1 MEDAAALNLIARER
15 KLLKSS
21 RKYKQRR
28 KENVDPQDMKTTPLR
43 FQKLQREN
51 RELKRE
57 NRDLNALTKDL
68 RSQLSHE
75 IKMSSTIAS
84 SQKDADIRYDEQNMK
99 IETLESTLRRN
110 EKLLSEKSE
119 TLEKL
124 REEMSDKEEKMTQ
137 NNNHNKKACME

>member
-28 KENVDPQDMKTTPLR
+28 KENVDPQDSVKTTPLR

-57 NRDLNALTKDL
+57 K
-68 RSQLSHE
+68 
-75 IKMSSTIAS
+75 
-84 SQKDADIRYDEQNMK
+84 EQ
-99 IETLESTLRRN
+99 ILCTLEGDVEIEHVLGDEFQTSGGEVFRVATIS
-110 EKLLSEKSE
+110 LLEIV
-119 TLEKL
+119 
-124 REEMSDKEEKMTQ
+124 
-137 NNNHNKKACME
+137 